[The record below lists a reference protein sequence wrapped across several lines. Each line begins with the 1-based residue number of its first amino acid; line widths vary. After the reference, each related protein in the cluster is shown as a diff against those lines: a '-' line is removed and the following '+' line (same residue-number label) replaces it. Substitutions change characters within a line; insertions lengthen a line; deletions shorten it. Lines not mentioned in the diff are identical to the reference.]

1 MSKLGKIIKRGITR
15 EEAMSQMV
23 LDSNLVFQPVD
34 PMFPEDYCRYRHA
47 EFRYVDGR
55 TDLTS
60 DLGMYGEVHKVNL
73 IDTSKQEVVLETVK
87 QYTVFD
93 GGLKVAV
100 YSSNTQAIAHVYENT
115 GTFFIREGY
124 ITKEVK

>member
-1 MSKLGKIIKRGITR
+1 
-15 EEAMSQMV
+15 
-23 LDSNLVFQPVD
+23 
-34 PMFPEDYCRYRHA
+34 
-47 EFRYVDGR
+47 
-55 TDLTS
+55 
-60 DLGMYGEVHKVNL
+60 MYGEVHKVNL